1 MKTIAYIRVSTDKQD
16 LENQTLT
23 IHDYAYRK
31 KISINDYIKIQI
43 SSNKS
48 LKERLIEQLLQQ
60 LNIGDTLIVSELSR
74 LGRSVGQI
82 IQIVDY
88 LIKEK
93 IKFIAV
99 KENILLNGQQDIQS
113 KVMITM
119 FGLFADIEKDLISIR
134 TKQALAGVKA
144 SGKELGRPK
153 GSLGKSKL
161 DGKEREIMDL
171 LDKKVSI
178 SSIAKIMS
186 VSRNAVYKFI
196 KSRKLAL

>member
-23 IHDYAYRK
+23 IHDYAYRQ
-31 KISINDYIKIQI
+31 KININDYIKIQI
-43 SSNKS
+43 ASSKS

-60 LNIGDTLIVSELSR
+60 LNTGDTLIVSELSR

-134 TKQALAGVKA
+134 TKHALAGVKA
-144 SGKELGRPK
+144 SGKKLGRPK

-161 DGKEREIMDL
+161 DGKEREIKDL